1 MRKTFM
7 TTALLATMLF
17 GIGYVV
23 GQVRGA
29 PLSSAAAA
37 ATATATPT
45 TGTSTSP
52 RGGQP
57 DAIHADGTVTAING
71 DTITVQKDA
80 DAGNPNE
87 YPSVTTIVLTGSTQ
101 YDAGH
106 DATGST
112 TATKASIKVG
122 AYILAEGTVSSD
134 GTTLTA
140 SRVSLMDHGAPSG
153 GTAPTF
159 NGGNGY
165 PAGPGA

>member
-23 GQVRGA
+23 GQVRGT

-37 ATATATPT
+37 VAATATPT

-52 RGGQP
+52 RGRQW

-87 YPSVTTIVLTGSTQ
+87 YTLVTTIVLTGSTQ
-101 YDAGH
+101 YDAGR
-106 DATGST
+106 DASGSA
-112 TATKASIKVG
+112 TATKASIKIG

-140 SRVSLMDHGAPSG
+140 SRVSSMSHGALSG
-153 GTAPTF
+153 GSAPTF

-165 PAGPGA
+165 PTGTGA